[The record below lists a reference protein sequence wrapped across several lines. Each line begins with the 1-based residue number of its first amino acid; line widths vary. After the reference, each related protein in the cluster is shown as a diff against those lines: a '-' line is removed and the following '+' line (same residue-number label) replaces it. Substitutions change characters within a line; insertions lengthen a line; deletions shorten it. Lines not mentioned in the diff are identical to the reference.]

1 MENSAPDKADG
12 GHPIAKAKADEQE
25 QHGGKDDQHL
35 ILRKKKRVC
44 ALVDRSR
51 NLLHAR
57 GARISS
63 ANFQREQQRVKE
75 RNGPCRKGK
84 DEKNVHRGPSC
95 LFLMGFHLVSE
106 QIKAA

>member
-1 MENSAPDKADG
+1 MENSGADNEANG
-12 GHPIAKAKADEQE
+12 RHPIAKAKADEQK

-51 NLLHAR
+51 NLLHTR
-57 GARISS
+57 RARISS
-63 ANFQREQQRVKE
+63 ADFQREQQRINK
-75 RNGPCRKGK
+75 RYGPCRKGK
-84 DEKNVHRGPSC
+84 DEKNVHKRPPMFDFGAI
-95 LFLMGFHLVSE
+95 LDAE